1 MSEWLTKEL
10 DSVAN
15 IAIGGTPSR
24 AVAKYWASTD
34 GDGECWVSIAD
45 LRHRI
50 VGSSKERITQEGVNS
65 SNVKRVSAGTLIMSF
80 KLSIGRAAIA
90 GCDLYTNEAIAAII
104 PKLGK
109 IEAEYLYYILPPK
122 AANAITDTAVKGSTL
137 NKKTLGKLSLT
148 YPEDGCVQKKIANI
162 LQTIDEAIEQTEAL
176 IEKYSLVKAGMM
188 HDLFTR
194 GLTPDGKLR
203 PPREEAPDL
212 YKETPI
218 GWLPEEWD
226 CSDLQDLLAPLP
238 NNLRSGP
245 FGSALLKSELVEDGI
260 PFLGID
266 NIHVERFVPVYRR
279 FVSDRKYRELIKYS
293 VRPNDLVITI
303 MGTVGRCAVVPET
316 VETALSSKHL
326 WTISLDQS
334 AVIPAL
340 VCWQMN
346 YASWVKKWFRRETQG
361 GIMDAIQ
368 SKTLKT
374 LKLPVPPMPEQ
385 ILISDRYTALSD
397 QLRFE
402 QERFEKLQLQ
412 KSGLMHDLLTG
423 EVSVTV
429 NDTEAAHV

>member
-1 MSEWLTKEL
+1 MNEDLETVPL
-10 DSVAN
+10 DCFADVVMGQSPDSTRINSDEVGLPFLQGCAEFGRQSPQANLYCSPPLRVALSQSVLVSVRAPVGTSN
-15 IAIGGTPSR
+15 WADQSYCIGRGLGAFKAKPGQSDTRFLHYALQENVAHLHRRSQGSTFSAIGG
-24 AVAKYWASTD
+24 
-34 GDGECWVSIAD
+34 ED
-45 LRHRI
+45 L
-50 VGSSKERITQEGVNS
+50 
-65 SNVKRVSAGTLIMSF
+65 
-80 KLSIGRAAIA
+80 
-90 GCDLYTNEAIAAII
+90 
-104 PKLGK
+104 
-109 IEAEYLYYILPPK
+109 
-122 AANAITDTAVKGSTL
+122 
-137 NKKTLGKLSLT
+137 KKFPVPAFDFPIQT
-148 YPEDGCVQKKIANI
+148 KIASI
-162 LQTIDEAIEQTEAL
+162 LQIIDEAIEQTETL
-176 IEKYSLVKAGMM
+176 IEKYSLVKSGMM

-194 GLTPDGKLR
+194 GLTSDGKLR

-218 GWLPEEWD
+218 GLLPKEWD
-226 CSDLQDLLAPLP
+226 CSDLQDLLAPVP

-293 VRPNDLVITI
+293 VRPNDIIITI

-334 AVIPAL
+334 AVIPTL

-346 YASWVKKWFRRETQG
+346 FASWVKKWFRRETQG

-385 ILISDRYTALSD
+385 ILIADRYSALSD
-397 QLRFE
+397 RLRFE
-402 QERFEKLQLQ
+402 QERLEKLQLQ
-412 KSGLMHDLLTG
+412 KSGLMHDLLSG
-423 EVSVTV
+423 EVLVKV
-429 NDTEAAHV
+429 DDAEATHV

>member
-1 MSEWLTKEL
+1 MSEWITKPLGKTVTFQKGRKVETSAEEL
-10 DSVAN
+10 PGYLRYLGAGSLVGKND
-15 IAIGGTPSR
+15 G
-24 AVAKYWASTD
+24 YASTVNAVRATSKD
-34 GDGECWVSIAD
+34 VLMLWDGERSG
-45 LRHRI
+45 L
-50 VGSSKERITQEGVNS
+50 VGYNLEGVVS
-65 SNVKRVSAGTLIMSF
+65 STVSKLATL
-80 KLSIGRAAIA
+80 GEVTA
-90 GCDLYTNEAIAAII
+90 
-104 PKLGK
+104 P
-109 IEAEYLYYILPPK
+109 YLYYFLSRNFEWIQNRRTGTGVPHVPK
-122 AANAITDTAVKGSTL
+122 DLGRIMSVDFPKCEASQNKITS
-137 NKKTLGKLSLT
+137 
-148 YPEDGCVQKKIANI
+148 I
-162 LQTIDEAIEQTEAL
+162 LQTVDDAIEQTEAL

-203 PPREEAPDL
+203 PPHEEAPDL

-218 GWLPEEWD
+218 GRLPKEWD
-226 CSDLQDLLAPLP
+226 CSDLHDLLAPLP

-245 FGSALLKSELVEDGI
+245 FGSALLKSELVEEGI

-346 YASWVKKWFRRETQG
+346 YAFWVKKWFRRETQG

-385 ILISDRYTALSD
+385 ILIADRYTALSY

-402 QERFEKLQLQ
+402 QERLGKLQLQ

-423 EVSVTV
+423 EVPVKL
-429 NDTEAAHV
+429 DDAEAAHV

>member
-1 MSEWLTKEL
+1 MSEQWIEKPIGSYMKLLSGFPFPSSGFTTSEGFPLIRIRDILDSSIETYFLGKFEPQYIVQKGDVLVGMDGDFNIRKWKNSEALLNQRILKIGTLDPSEL
-10 DSVAN
+10 DEGFLFYWLQPFLQHVNDITAATTVKHLSV
-15 IAIGGTPSR
+15 
-24 AVAKYWASTD
+24 K
-34 GDGECWVSIAD
+34 D
-45 LRHRI
+45 LRSAKTKLPSAPI
-50 VGSSKERITQEGVNS
+50 QE
-65 SNVKRVSAGTLIMSF
+65 K
-80 KLSIGRAAIA
+80 IG
-90 GCDLYTNEAIAAII
+90 
-104 PKLGK
+104 
-109 IEAEYLYYILPPK
+109 
-122 AANAITDTAVKGSTL
+122 
-137 NKKTLGKLSLT
+137 
-148 YPEDGCVQKKIANI
+148 NI
-162 LQTIDEAIEQTEAL
+162 LQTVDEAIEQTKAL

-203 PPREEAPDL
+203 PAREEAPDL

-218 GWLPEEWD
+218 GWLPNEWD
-226 CSDLQDLLAPLP
+226 CSNLQDLLAPLP

-245 FGSALLKSELVEDGI
+245 FGSALLKSELVEEGV

-326 WTISLDQS
+326 WTISLNQS
-334 AVIPAL
+334 AVIPTL

-385 ILISDRYTALSD
+385 ILIAKRYAALSD
-397 QLRFE
+397 QLSFE
-402 QERFEKLQLQ
+402 QERLEKLQLQ
-412 KSGLMHDLLTG
+412 KSGLMHDLMTG
-423 EVSVTV
+423 NVQVEI
-429 NDTEAAHV
+429 DELEAAHV